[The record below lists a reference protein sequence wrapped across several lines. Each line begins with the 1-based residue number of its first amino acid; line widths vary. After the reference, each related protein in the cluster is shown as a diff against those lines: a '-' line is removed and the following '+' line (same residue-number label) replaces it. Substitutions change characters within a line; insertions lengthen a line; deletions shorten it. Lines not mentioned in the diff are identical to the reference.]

1 MKRLINSI
9 LGRLGYRIQKKSNS
23 SQGFTAERIRKLGK
37 PKTIIDVG
45 VADGTFP
52 LYDAFP
58 DKNIVLIEPMA
69 QKNRKSLTYIKRQ
82 YSNVFLI
89 DKAAG
94 EVPEE
99 TTIYCESNS
108 YGKTSL
114 LKRTDLTKEIAGTEK
129 VTVRVDRLDRMIPD
143 LQLPGPFGIKIDTE
157 GYELKV
163 MKGAEGLFN
172 SIEFVIAEVS
182 IAKRF
187 EDSYSFEEMIQ
198 YMHQNGFQVTDML
211 SFFRPDPVGTR
222 FLDLVFKRR
231 DEQPN

>member
-1 MKRLINSI
+1 MGTITSRARQEMKRLINSI

-69 QKNRKSLTYIKRQ
+69 EKNRESLAYIKRK

-94 EVPEE
+94 EGPEE
-99 TTIYCESNS
+99 TTIHCESNS
-108 YGKTSL
+108 HGKTSL

-129 VTVRVDRLDRMIPD
+129 ATVRERCRV
-143 LQLPGPFGIKIDTE
+143 
-157 GYELKV
+157 
-163 MKGAEGLFN
+163 
-172 SIEFVIAEVS
+172 
-182 IAKRF
+182 
-187 EDSYSFEEMIQ
+187 
-198 YMHQNGFQVTDML
+198 VTP
-211 SFFRPDPVGTR
+211 RPRTASSAAPRCAPTSSTWA
-222 FLDLVFKRR
+222 
-231 DEQPN
+231 